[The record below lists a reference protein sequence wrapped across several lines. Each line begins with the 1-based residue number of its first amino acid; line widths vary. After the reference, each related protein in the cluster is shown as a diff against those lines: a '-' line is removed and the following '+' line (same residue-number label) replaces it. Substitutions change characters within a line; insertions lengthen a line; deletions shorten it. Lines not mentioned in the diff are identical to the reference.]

1 MATPNIVP
9 RANAEGELGTTTKAW
24 NKSCVSAASRVGT
37 DDNQNIQILPNR
49 IALTAS
55 AGDTAVFTSAT
66 NGALN
71 LTTNDSSGSA
81 AHLTINA
88 NGDVEIDSSTGIIKF
103 EKSGTEI
110 GNIKDTFSQLNTI
123 EYVRVLGYTSGTAS
137 TNVFGPDIS
146 QGSTSHIWADSLFA
160 DGATAQVS
168 SPDKAIQAAQLVAG
182 RGGYIRNISGWMAGT
197 STKTAT
203 FRVFKATP
211 SDDGSGTLALTE
223 LGQSNGV
230 DVALDGTGES
240 TRIDYNAVAS
250 SDLGSSSTFSA
261 NDLIIVGLQSDSS
274 GMVSRFALTM
284 EVVYTE
290 II

>member
-9 RANAEGELGTTTKAW
+9 RANNEGELGTTSKAW
-24 NKSCVSAASRVGT
+24 AKSTVGT
-37 DDNQNIQILPNR
+37 SAQVGTNAAQNLVLQAGR
-49 IALTAS
+49 ITFTPS
-55 AGDTAVFTSAT
+55 TGDTVTLAAAT
-66 NGALN
+66 NGALSIATDDAAADN
-71 LTTNDSSGSA
+71 ADLDLLIDGNITYNSSSGVHEFKHA
-81 AHLTINA
+81 
-88 NGDVEIDSSTGIIKF
+88 STTLGAIK
-103 EKSGTEI
+103 
-110 GNIKDTFSQLNTI
+110 GNFSQFNTI

-160 DGATAQVS
+160 DGGAVQVS

-182 RGGYIRNISGWMAGT
+182 RGGYINNIHGWISGTNG
-197 STKTAT
+197 KTAT

-211 SDDGSGTLALTE
+211 TDDGAGTLAMTE
-223 LGQSNGV
+223 LGQANGV

-240 TRIDYNAVAS
+240 TRVDYNSVAS
-250 SDLGSSSTFSA
+250 SDLGSTATFSA
-261 NDLIIVGLQSDSS
+261 NDLIVVGLQSDSA

>member
-1 MATPNIVP
+1 MATPNILP
-9 RANAEGELGTTTKAW
+9 RANGEGELGTSSKAW
-24 NKSCVSAASRVGT
+24 SKSCVSAVSRVGT
-37 DDNQNIQILPNR
+37 DDTLNIQVTPNR
-49 IALTAS
+49 IAITGS
-55 AGDTAVFTSAT
+55 ENDTAVFTSNT

-81 AHLTINA
+81 AHLTINVD
-88 NGDVEIDSSTGIIKF
+88 GDVEIDSTTGVIKF
-103 EKSGTEI
+103 EKSSTEI

-137 TNVFGPDIS
+137 TDVFGPDIS
-146 QGSTSHIWADSLFA
+146 QGSTSHVWADSLFA

-182 RGGYIRNISGWMAGT
+182 RGGYIRNISGWISGT
-197 STKTAT
+197 GGKTAT

-211 SDDGSGTLALTE
+211 SDDGSGALALTE

-261 NDLIIVGLQSDSS
+261 NDLIVVGLQSDSS